1 MVRMDFLL
9 HSNWKF
15 KLCWRKLS
23 HDCFWVPYTDIGSCF
38 QFICKLVVRAYPWVA
53 CSQKNYLDLFGLG
66 IYSWV
71 IKKKEVYISILYPF
85 MLYVHM
91 VEQTLWFS
99 LLLLMLPRIWFS
111 FCVRI
116 LLLGSNSRLARNE
129 WLNLELAKLKNIKS
143 Y

>member
-1 MVRMDFLL
+1 MDFLL

-53 CSQKNYLDLFGLG
+53 CSQKIYLDRFELG

-71 IKKKEVYISILYPF
+71 IKKRGIYIHPVPVYAIRTYGRTNLMIFSIIIDASTYLIFILCYNP
-85 MLYVHM
+85 L
-91 VEQTLWFS
+91 
-99 LLLLMLPRIWFS
+99 IWFS
-111 FCVRI
+111 EINI
-116 LLLGSNSRLARNE
+116 LYCGMF
-129 WLNLELAKLKNIKS
+129 K
-143 Y
+143 